1 MTFGLPED
9 DDEQRVPLAVG
20 NSEQRHKKG
29 KPRKFAGLSFW
40 RSLQI
45 ADSELAVCSR
55 SRSRQ
60 SGRHAPRSSQ
70 GGTGTGAGAVVHT
83 RRAAIPARSG
93 GTRPRCA
100 ADAAGAG
107 CTGGG
112 CAAAITACRAA
123 CSLCESHGGTD
134 CEN

>member
-45 ADSELAVCSR
+45 NR
-55 SRSRQ
+55 I
-60 SGRHAPRSSQ
+60 SGLFPLPEP
-70 GGTGTGAGAVVHT
+70 
-83 RRAAIPARSG
+83 AIR
-93 GTRPRCA
+93 
-100 ADAAGAG
+100 
-107 CTGGG
+107 
-112 CAAAITACRAA
+112 TACPP
-123 CSLCESHGGTD
+123 E
-134 CEN
+134 

>member
-9 DDEQRVPLAVG
+9 DDEQRVPLTLS
-20 NSEQRHKKG
+20 NSEQRRKKG
-29 KPRKFAGLSFW
+29 KPRKLAGLSV
-40 RSLQI
+40 LALI

-83 RRAAIPARSG
+83 RRAAIPARSR
-93 GTRPRCA
+93 GTRTRCA
-100 ADAAGAG
+100 ADATGAG
-107 CTGGG
+107 CTGSRG
-112 CAAAITACRAA
+112 AAAACRAA